1 MKKFLLALTALSVAL
16 MCGCSHIE
24 EYEEDIETTED
35 EVEIQTVTVSD
46 KDYYSRFKGQD
57 ISINVYNWGEYIPDG
72 SEEGILNVNEEFTKL
87 TGIKVNYSTYA
98 TNEELYAKLKG
109 GASTY
114 DIIIPSDYMISRMI
128 KENMLEPIDMSE
140 IPNFSNIMEKF
151 RDPEYDPDS
160 KYSVPY
166 TWGTVGII
174 YDKTVVDE
182 EDIGWDILWDED
194 YAGSILMFDNP
205 RDAFAI
211 AENLLGYSLNTEDS
225 EELRKAAEKLKEQK
239 KVIQAYVADEVFD
252 KMIGGEAAMAPYYN
266 GDAVT
271 MIADNPD
278 LAFSIPVEGS
288 NLFTDCL
295 CIPKESQKREL
306 AEMYINFM
314 LEPEVGLA
322 NTEAIGYSTPNT
334 KVYELLDE
342 ETKSDPTAYPDE
354 ESLAHCG
361 YYTYIGPELSL
372 YIDSKWAEVLTAD
385 EKYSA
390 MIMPMFL
397 GACVAGII
405 ALNIVRATR
414 RKREE

>member
-1 MKKFLLALTALSVAL
+1 MKKRILSLLSALVMAAALLPVTALAAGTGIDTSVL
-16 MCGCSHIE
+16 DMNYYGR
-24 EYEEDIETTED
+24 YK
-35 EVEIQTVTVSD
+35 D
-46 KDYYSRFKGQD
+46 KGYS
-57 ISINVYNWGEYIPDG
+57 ISVYNCGEYISDG
-72 SEEGILNVNEEFTKL
+72 ADGGLDVNKAFEEV
-87 TGIKVNYSTYA
+87 TGIRVIYSNYD
-98 TNEELYAKLKG
+98 TNESMYAKLKTG
-109 GASTY
+109 GAVY
-114 DIIIPSDYMISRMI
+114 DIVVPSDYMISRMI
-128 KENMLEPIDMSE
+128 AEGMLQKPDMSN
-140 IPNFSNIMEKF
+140 IPNLKNIDEKYLYQS
-151 RDPEYDPDS
+151 YDPTNE
-160 KYSVPY
+160 YSVPY
-166 TWGTVGII
+166 TWGVLGLI
-174 YDKTVVDE
+174 YNTKMVEDEAVVASW
-182 EDIGWDILWDED
+182 GALWSEAYMDN
-194 YAGSILMFDNP
+194 ILMINNSK
-205 RDAFAI
+205 DAFGITFAYLGLPI
-211 AENLLGYSLNTEDS
+211 NAENTEQVD
-225 EELRKAAEKLKEQK
+225 KAVVLLKEQK
-239 KVIQAYVADEVFD
+239 K
-252 KMIGGEAAMAPYYN
+252 APYYN